1 MEKFF
6 SGETGYLLTLVGLV
20 LAVVLGVMSILLP
33 LVVFRIMTRV
43 AAINHKMDTIISL
56 LAHRGAEVKS
66 ASPQRPS
73 PDPGHFAAV
82 LLKGPAVAHQ
92 GPSLRDK

>member
-6 SGETGYLLTLVGLV
+6 SGGTGYLLTLIGLV

-56 LAHRGAEVKS
+56 LAHRAAEAKT

-73 PDPGHFAAV
+73 AAESHFAAV
-82 LLKGPAVAHQ
+82 PLKGSAAAHQ
-92 GPSLRDK
+92 GRSLRDK